1 MNDWLIQQGIG
12 NPQTGLMLGLL
23 LGLLLAVV
31 SAWIA
36 SKRGGQ
42 AEAGRLQPEL
52 EDRESRL
59 EQAAKA
65 LAEAE
70 QESAVLQSRAA
81 DREQHYREQ
90 ILKLEAAEKRL
101 SENFERLA
109 GKIFEDRS
117 EKLSELNTKQLDTLL
132 KPLGEKLT
140 EFRTTVENA
149 NKQETSQHEVMKEK
163 IADLEKLNQRLHQD
177 ATNLSRALTTNVK
190 AQGNWGEL
198 QLERLLELSGLQKGV
213 GFSTQ
218 YSVTTGGGQRIQP
231 DLVLHLPEGKS
242 IVLDSKVSLVAW
254 TRYMS
259 VEGGG
264 SENTGENTS
273 DNGDEARA
281 VALKEHV
288 QSLRQHVKSLGEK
301 RYAEIPELNS
311 LDFVLMFVPIEA
323 ALIGALQAD
332 PELAEFGLRNKVAL
346 LSPTNFLATMRTVA
360 SLWSVHKQNANARE
374 IARRAG
380 LLYDK
385 FAGFVENLQ
394 GVGERLRQAQQSYDD
409 AFSQLSTG
417 AGNLLRQTDMLRGLG
432 ARNTRELEQKLREQA
447 SQENPVLEVVPASA
461 PLKEKVVKE
470 KVAKER
476 VVKEGMEEE
485 GKAGAGED

>member
-36 SKRGGQ
+36 SRRGGQ
-42 AEAGRLQPEL
+42 AGAGRLQPEL
-52 EDRESRL
+52 EDREARL

-70 QESAVLQSRAA
+70 QENAVLQSRAA

-140 EFRTTVENA
+140 EFRNTVENA

-163 IADLEKLNQRLHQD
+163 IGDLEKLNQRLHRD

-259 VEGGG
+259 IEGGA
-264 SENTGENTS
+264 SENTS
-273 DNGDEARA
+273 DNSDEARA
-281 VALKEHV
+281 VALKEHI

-346 LSPTNFLATMRTVA
+346 LSPTNFLVTMRTVA

-385 FAGFVENLQ
+385 FAGFVDNLQ

-417 AGNLLRQTDMLRGLG
+417 AGNLLRQTDMLRELG
-432 ARNTRELEQKLREQA
+432 ARNTRELEQNLRDQA
-447 SQENPVLEVVPASA
+447 SQESPVLEVVPASA
-461 PLKEKVVKE
+461 ALKEKV
-470 KVAKER
+470 ANER

>member
-12 NPQTGLMLGLL
+12 NPQMGLMLGLL

-31 SAWIA
+31 SAWVA
-36 SKRGGQ
+36 SRRSGQ
-42 AEAGRLQPEL
+42 AELGRLQPEL
-52 EDRESRL
+52 DALDVRL
-59 EQAAKA
+59 EQAAQA
-65 LAEAE
+65 LAESE
-70 QESAVLQSRAA
+70 QENAVLQSRAA
-81 DREQHYREQ
+81 DRERHFQEQ
-90 ILKLEAAEKRL
+90 VRKLEEAEQRL

-109 GKIFEDRS
+109 GKIFEERS
-117 EKLSELNTKQLDTLL
+117 EKLSKLNTKQLDALL

-140 EFRTTVENA
+140 EFRNTVENA
-149 NKQETSQHEVMKEK
+149 HKHETAQHEVMKEK
-163 IADLEKLNQRLHQD
+163 IGDLEKLNQRLHQD

-198 QLERLLELSGLQKGV
+198 QLERLLELSGLQKGI
-213 GFSTQ
+213 GYSTQ
-218 YSVTTGGGQRIQP
+218 YSVTTEGGQRIQP
-231 DLVLHLPEGKS
+231 DLVLHLPESKS

-259 VEGGG
+259 IAGGAG
-264 SENTGENTS
+264 ENDSENS
-273 DNGDEARA
+273 DEARA
-281 VALKEHV
+281 AALKQHV

-346 LSPTNFLATMRTVA
+346 LSPTNFLVTLRTVA
-360 SLWSVHKQNANARE
+360 SLWSVHKQNANAQE

-394 GVGERLRQAQQSYDD
+394 GVGERLRQAQLSYDD
-409 AFSQLSTG
+409 AFGQLSTG
-417 AGNLLRQTDMLRGLG
+417 SGNLLRQTDMLRELG
-432 ARNTRELEQKLREQA
+432 ARNTKELGHKLLEQAREESPA
-447 SQENPVLEVVPASA
+447 LEVVPASA
-461 PLKEKVVKE
+461 
-470 KVAKER
+470 AKNEG
-476 VVKEGMEEE
+476 KEGS
-485 GKAGAGED
+485 GKE